1 MTRPALNGMA
11 PLTVP
16 RWEFSPDA
24 RVDSAVSA
32 LYKKYPPILPDG
44 TARVRDLL
52 ARLGNPHL
60 NLPPVYH
67 VAGTNGK
74 GSTLAFLQAIFES
87 AGKSVHK
94 YTSPHLVRFEER
106 IVINGQMIA
115 PDLFLD
121 LIRECEAAADLL
133 HISFFEFFTA
143 LTMLAFSR
151 YPADAVLIETGLGGK
166 FDATNIFDHAAAT
179 ILTRISYDHQRILG
193 SSLDSIARHKA
204 GILRSGVPAIIAEQV
219 DASVMEA
226 FADEITATGAPVFAC
241 NAAWQVSDVGDDFTY
256 SSKKLDLVLPKP
268 ALAGDHQLQNAG
280 CAIAALEF
288 SGRGD
293 ILTQAILEHAMQ
305 NVTWQGRLQQITT
318 GKIADLLPAGFELWL
333 DGAHNDSGAEIL
345 IPAMKK
351 WRSEMPLYVITAF
364 KRGKDS
370 PGFYKQ
376 VVYQADD
383 FQVLG
388 EQIGSHMLPAAELC
402 DMLGSLGAAKVSVA
416 ENLESALSALVFQF
430 KPPARILVTGSL
442 YLVGHVLKING

>member
-1 MTRPALNGMA
+1 MTRPELNHIA

-16 RWEFSPDA
+16 HWEFSPDA

-52 ARLGNPHL
+52 QRLGNPHL
-60 NLPPVYH
+60 NLPPIYH

-106 IVINGQMIA
+106 IVLNGQMIA
-115 PDLFLD
+115 PDVFLD
-121 LIRECEAAADLL
+121 LMRECEVAADLL

-151 YPADAVLIETGLGGK
+151 YPADAVLVETGLGGK

-241 NAAWQVSDVGDDFTY
+241 NAAWQVGDVGDDFTY
-256 SSKKLDLVLPKP
+256 ASQNFDLVLPKP
-268 ALAGDHQLQNAG
+268 SLAGDHQLQNAG

-288 SGRGD
+288 SGRAD
-293 ILTQAILEHAMQ
+293 ILTQDILERAMQ
-305 NVTWQGRLQQITT
+305 SVTWQGRLQQITD
-318 GKIADLLPAGFELWL
+318 GKIAALLPAGFELWL

-388 EQIGSHMLPAAELC
+388 EQIGPHMLPATELC
-402 DMLGSLGAAKVSVA
+402 DMLRSLGAAKVNAA
-416 ENLESALSALVFQF
+416 ENLESALGALVFQF

-442 YLVGHVLKING
+442 YLVGHVLKVNG